1 MKFFQ
6 SIKNAVKRYDE
17 THNFT
22 CNVCGREVFENERV
36 CVRCARTLPYVGDT
50 YCPFCGRKTLEA
62 GACLDCKQRPLAV
75 EKARAVCTHEGVSAR
90 LVVQFKRGKRY
101 LARTIAEL
109 MLPLLEEFPNT
120 ELLIPVPMTEKAEK
134 KRGYNQSR
142 LLMQELSVLSGIP
155 CLEPV
160 QKTRETVSQK
170 FLTRQEREENLTGCF
185 RVKERAAVRDKNIL
199 IVDDTMTTGTTASE
213 MARVLKNAG
222 ADEVNLLTFTSVQY
236 KTPTA

>member
-1 MKFFQ
+1 MKFFEFL
-6 SIKNAVKRYDE
+6 KNAVKSYDE

-22 CNVCGREVFENERV
+22 CDICGREVFQNERV
-36 CVRCARTLPYVGDT
+36 CAPCMRVLPYIGET
-50 YCPFCGRKTLEA
+50 YCPFCGRKTLET
-62 GACLDCKQRPLAV
+62 GACLDCKTRPLTV
-75 EKARAVCTHEGVSAR
+75 EKARAVCTHEGAAAR
-90 LVVQFKRGKRY
+90 LVVAFKRGKRY

-120 ELLIPVPMTEKAEK
+120 ELLVPVPMTEKSEK

-142 LLMQELSVLSGIP
+142 LLGQALSELSGIP
-155 CLEPV
+155 YVEPV
-160 QKTRETVSQK
+160 QKTRETSSQK
-170 FLTRQEREENLTGCF
+170 LLTRQEREENLTGCF
-185 RVKERAAVRDKNIL
+185 RVKERKAVRDKNVL

-213 MARVLKNAG
+213 IARVLKNAG

>member
-1 MKFFQ
+1 MKFFEQ
-6 SIKNAVKRYDE
+6 LKNAVKSYDE

-22 CNVCGREVFENERV
+22 CDICGREVFENERV
-36 CVRCARTLPYVGDT
+36 CTPCARTLPYVGDT

-75 EKARAVCTHEGVSAR
+75 GKARAVCVHEGVPAR
-90 LVVQFKRGKRY
+90 LVVQFKRSKRY
-101 LARTIAEL
+101 LARTIAGL

-120 ELLIPVPMTEKAEK
+120 ELLICVPMTKKAER

-142 LLMQELSVLSGIP
+142 LLGQELSALSGIP
-155 CLEPV
+155 YLEPV
-160 QKTRETVSQK
+160 VKTRETSSQK

-185 RVKERAAVRDKNIL
+185 RVHERAAVRDKSIL

-222 ADEVNLLTFTSVQY
+222 AGKVDLITFTSVQY
-236 KTPTA
+236 KNPTE

>member
-6 SIKNAVKRYDE
+6 SLKNAVKSYDE

-22 CNVCGREVFENERV
+22 CDICGREVFENERV
-36 CVRCARTLPYVGDT
+36 CAPCARTLPRVGEI

-62 GACLDCKQRPLAV
+62 GACLDCKNRPLTV
-75 EKARAVCTHEGVSAR
+75 EKARSVCTHEGEAAR
-90 LVVQFKRGKRY
+90 LVVRFKRGKRY
-101 LARTIAEL
+101 LSRTIAQL

-120 ELLIPVPMTEKAEK
+120 ELLIPVPMTETSEK

-142 LLMQELSVLSGIP
+142 LLGQELSRLSGIP
-155 CLEPV
+155 YLEPV
-160 QKTRETVSQK
+160 QKTRETASQK
-170 FLTRQEREENLTGCF
+170 FLTRQEREENLLGCY
-185 RVKERAAVRDKNIL
+185 RVRERKAVRDKNIL
-199 IVDDTMTTGTTASE
+199 IIDDTMTTGTTASE
-213 MARVLKNAG
+213 IARVLKNAG